1 MMINIGVTGI
11 WNYRGRK
18 ARGINEQRLVKNAKD
33 SKNDIFRN
41 VQNKKNEARIGP
53 LLGGNMTYIILEG
66 TAKAWD
72 DKKKIQKDLYRKA

>member
-1 MMINIGVTGI
+1 MMINLWVTGI
-11 WNYRGRK
+11 WKYTGRK

-53 LLGGNMTYIILEG
+53 LLGGNMT
-66 TAKAWD
+66 
-72 DKKKIQKDLYRKA
+72 